1 MINWCI
7 NINVLILIL
16 FILKSQPCLTLRN
29 PMDCMQLGPPSLTI
43 SRSLPKFM
51 SIASVKPSNR
61 PILCHSLL
69 LLPSVFLTIRI
80 FSNEL
85 ALCLRWPKDWNFSFS
100 ISPSNEYSRWITFKI
115 DWFGLLAVQGTF
127 KSLLH
132 HHSSK
137 ASILWCSAFF
147 TMIKTHKGTWL
158 LEKW

>member
-100 ISPSNEYSRWITFKI
+100 ISPSNEYSGLIFLSITVWRHQFFGI
-115 DWFGLLAVQGTF
+115 LPSLQSSSHSHTWPLEDHSLDWMDL
-127 KSLLH
+127 
-132 HHSSK
+132 
-137 ASILWCSAFF
+137 C
-147 TMIKTHKGTWL
+147 
-158 LEKW
+158 